1 MRDAG
6 NSDDP
11 HPTRGPSATQPVQ
24 SDSSSY
30 WFQFIVVPVQSDSS
44 FIRVQSD
51 SSLNHELSA
60 VHYVLIRLSVLVLS
74 EEDSVHTDAI
84 HTGSS
89 SDGWAPARR
98 RHLCGM
104 REILTTHTRR
114 EDRLRRN
121 QFSLIPV
128 QFILVPVQSD
138 FSFIPVQSDSS
149 LSQFTLG

>member
-11 HPTRGPSATQPVQ
+11 HPTRGPSETQPVQ

-44 FIRVQSD
+44 FIPVQSD

-84 HTGSS
+84 HAGSS

-121 QFSLIPV
+121 QFSLLPVHTGSSSYWFQFSLIPV
-128 QFILVPVQSD
+128 SFP
-138 FSFIPVQSDSS
+138 FSLIPV
-149 LSQFTLG
+149 